1 MPHFA
6 CRNLWFWRAKQGVL
20 HLCSSASSAVEI
32 LRKKLKKKWKI
43 FAEMFGGMQEFLY
56 LCIKREDERRKDC
69 IQDDKG
75 LDSGFERAGTFLVR
89 EW

>member
-1 MPHFA
+1 MW
-6 CRNLWFWRAKQGVL
+6 NLL
-20 HLCSSASSAVEI
+20 
-32 LRKKLKKKWKI
+32 KI
-43 FAEMFGGMQEFLY
+43 FAEMFGGIGDFLY

-75 LDSGFERAGTFLVR
+75 LDSGFVRAGTFLVR